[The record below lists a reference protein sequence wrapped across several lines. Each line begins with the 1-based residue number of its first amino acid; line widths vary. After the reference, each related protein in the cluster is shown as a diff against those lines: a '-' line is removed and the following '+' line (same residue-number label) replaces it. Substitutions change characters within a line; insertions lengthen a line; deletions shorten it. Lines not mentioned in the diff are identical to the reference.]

1 MLENA
6 RNRAKMGEN
15 VIGHLTMVLKVNLNE
30 FARNFGIMPNS
41 PSLLHK
47 KRFSTISQ
55 KKQFSGGN

>member
-1 MLENA
+1 MRENA
-6 RNRAKMGEN
+6 RKRAKMGDN

-47 KRFSTISQ
+47 KRFSIFGQ
-55 KKQFSGGN
+55 HWGN